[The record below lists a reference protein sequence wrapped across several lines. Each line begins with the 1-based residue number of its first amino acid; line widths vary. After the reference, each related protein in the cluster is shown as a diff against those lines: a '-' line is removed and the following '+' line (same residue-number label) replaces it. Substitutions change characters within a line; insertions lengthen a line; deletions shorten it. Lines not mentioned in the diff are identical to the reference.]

1 MQSDLTI
8 VYLCHHFENFWVQL
22 FLKNNSF
29 IFLIGG
35 TYVAYL
41 CEFEYVLAI
50 AMAERNIFRSM
61 DIYILDYGFECA
73 WSKLA

>member
-1 MQSDLTI
+1 MMG
-8 VYLCHHFENFWVQL
+8 
-22 FLKNNSF
+22 
-29 IFLIGG
+29 IGNINIIC
-35 TYVAYL
+35 AYL

-50 AMAERNIFRSM
+50 TMAERNIFRSM